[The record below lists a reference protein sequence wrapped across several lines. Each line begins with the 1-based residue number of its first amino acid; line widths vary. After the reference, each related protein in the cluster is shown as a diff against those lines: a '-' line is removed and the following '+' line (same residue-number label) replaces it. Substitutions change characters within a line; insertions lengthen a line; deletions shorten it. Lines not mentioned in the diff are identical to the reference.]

1 MFSWIIQATL
11 ISIIFILL
19 VHHLIQILKD
29 TLTYPKT
36 KDLVNVPSK
45 KYEDIYHVLN
55 QNRASSDTTSIHTLD
70 NISMSREK
78 LLPDFETNQSV
89 VEDESAMKNEL
100 KNFIKRQQQPTPA
113 SQASS
118 TSQIPQSYA

>member
-11 ISIIFILL
+11 ISMIFILL
-19 VHHLIQILKD
+19 VHHLIQLLKD

-45 KYEDIYHVLN
+45 KYEDIYYVLN
-55 QNRASSDTTSIHTLD
+55 QSRASSDTTSIHTLD

-78 LLPDFETNQSV
+78 LLPDFVSNPSV
-89 VEDESAMKNEL
+89 VDDDSAMKNEL
-100 KNFIKRQQQPTPA
+100 KNFIKRQQQQQPAPA
-113 SQASS
+113 SNS
-118 TSQIPQSYA
+118 SQIPQSYA

>member
-1 MFSWIIQATL
+1 MIQL
-11 ISIIFILL
+11 
-19 VHHLIQILKD
+19 LKD

-55 QNRASSDTTSIHTLD
+55 QSRANSDTTSIHTLD

-78 LLPDFETNQSV
+78 LLPDFEPNPSV
-89 VEDESAMKNEL
+89 VDDESAMKNEL
-100 KNFIKRQQQPTPA
+100 KNFIKRQQQQPPA
-113 SQASS
+113 PVSS
-118 TSQIPQSYA
+118 SSQIPQSYA

>member
-11 ISIIFILL
+11 ISMIFILL
-19 VHHLIQILKD
+19 VHHLIQLLKD

-55 QNRASSDTTSIHTLD
+55 QSRASSDTTSIHTLD

-78 LLPDFETNQSV
+78 LLPDFVSNPSV
-89 VEDESAMKNEL
+89 VDDDSAMKNEL
-100 KNFIKRQQQPTPA
+100 KNFIKRQQQQQPAPA
-113 SQASS
+113 SNS
-118 TSQIPQSYA
+118 SQIPQSYA

>member
-19 VHHLIQILKD
+19 IHHLIQLLKD

-55 QNRASSDTTSIHTLD
+55 RNRASSDTTSIHTLD

-78 LLPDFETNQSV
+78 LLPDFEPNPSV
-89 VEDESAMKNEL
+89 VHDETDMKNEL
-100 KNFIKRQQQPTPA
+100 KNFIKRQQQPQAPA
-113 SQASS
+113 SNSS
-118 TSQIPQSYA
+118 HIPQSYA

>member
-1 MFSWIIQATL
+1 MFSWIIQAT
-11 ISIIFILL
+11 IVSIIFILL
-19 VHHLIQILKD
+19 VHHLIQLLKD

-55 QNRASSDTTSIHTLD
+55 QSRASSDTTSIHTLD

-78 LLPDFETNQSV
+78 LLPDFEPSPSV
-89 VEDESAMKNEL
+89 VDDESAMKNEL
-100 KNFIKRQQQPTPA
+100 KNFIKRQQQPAPV
-113 SQASS
+113 SNS
-118 TSQIPQSYA
+118 SQIPQSYA

>member
-19 VHHLIQILKD
+19 IHHLIQLLKD

-55 QNRASSDTTSIHTLD
+55 RNRASSDTTSIHTLD

-78 LLPDFETNQSV
+78 LLPDFEQNSSV

-113 SQASS
+113 QASNS
-118 TSQIPQSYA
+118 SHIPQSYA

>member
-19 VHHLIQILKD
+19 VHHLIQLLKD

-55 QNRASSDTTSIHTLD
+55 QSRASSDTTSIHTLD

-78 LLPDFETNQSV
+78 LLPDFEPSPSV
-89 VEDESAMKNEL
+89 VDDDSAMKNEL
-100 KNFIKRQQQPTPA
+100 KNFIKRQQQPPA
-113 SQASS
+113 SASNS
-118 TSQIPQSYA
+118 SQIPQSYA

>member
-1 MFSWIIQATL
+1 MFSWIIQAT
-11 ISIIFILL
+11 IVSIIFILL
-19 VHHLIQILKD
+19 VHHLIQLLKD

-55 QNRASSDTTSIHTLD
+55 QSRASSDTTSIHTLD

-78 LLPDFETNQSV
+78 LLPDFEPSPSV
-89 VEDESAMKNEL
+89 VDDESAMKNEL
-100 KNFIKRQQQPTPA
+100 KNFIKRQQQQPPAPA
-113 SQASS
+113 SNSS
-118 TSQIPQSYA
+118 HIPQSYA

>member
-1 MFSWIIQATL
+1 MFSWIIQAT
-11 ISIIFILL
+11 IVSIIFILL
-19 VHHLIQILKD
+19 VHHLIQLLKD

-55 QNRASSDTTSIHTLD
+55 QSRASSDTTSIHTLD

-78 LLPDFETNQSV
+78 LLPDFVSNPSV
-89 VEDESAMKNEL
+89 VDDDSAMKNEL
-100 KNFIKRQQQPTPA
+100 KNFIKRQQQQQPAPA
-113 SQASS
+113 SNS
-118 TSQIPQSYA
+118 SQIPQSYA

>member
-11 ISIIFILL
+11 ISMIFILL
-19 VHHLIQILKD
+19 VHHLIQLLKD

-55 QNRASSDTTSIHTLD
+55 QSRASSDTTSIHTLD

-78 LLPDFETNQSV
+78 LLPDFVSNPSV
-89 VEDESAMKNEL
+89 VDDDSAMKNEL
-100 KNFIKRQQQPTPA
+100 KNFIKRQQQPAPV
-113 SQASS
+113 SNS
-118 TSQIPQSYA
+118 SQIPQSYA